1 MIGIVVAVV
10 VALVLVALALRAVR
24 RRGGGEAHSVE
35 DYRHTMHTLSDIRAR
50 STTRSVRV
58 LGQQDE
64 PPESQEVPVGQTS
77 PPVFEDAGQRAPV
90 SPSRDRRRRDR
101 AMSTMNHRPRRIAAP
116 VVVAVIVLAA
126 LVAVVVVGARSQH
139 HKPSSN
145 AGVPT
150 SSPTTVTTRRARPP
164 TRQTTTTTTT
174 TTTTVPARFVTVA
187 ATSLTATYHP
197 PAATYTVTL
206 STKTSDCWVTVSS
219 SSGTSIFSE
228 TMVPGQTKSLSV
240 TGEATVTIGAPSVLA
255 VTLDHEPVVL
265 PTGYGTPFTM
275 TLQPAA

>member
-1 MIGIVVAVV
+1 MAVV
-10 VALVLVALALRAVR
+10 VAVVLVALALRAVR
-24 RRGGGEAHSVE
+24 RRGGDEAHSVE
-35 DYRHTMHTLSDIRAR
+35 DYRHTMHTLSDIRSR
-50 STTRSVRV
+50 STTRSVRI
-58 LGQQDE
+58 LGQKEE
-64 PPESQEVPVGQTS
+64 PPDGQEVPVGQTA
-77 PPVFEDAGQRAPV
+77 PPVFEDPGLRAPA

-101 AMSTMNHRPRRIAAP
+101 AMSTMNHRPRRLAAP
-116 VVVAVIVLAA
+116 LVVAVIVLAA

-139 HKPSSN
+139 HKPSSGT
-145 AGVPT
+145 GVPS
-150 SSPTTVTTRRARPP
+150 SSPTTVTSRRARPP

-174 TTTTVPARFVTVA
+174 TTVPARFVPVA

-197 PAATYTVTL
+197 PAATYSVTL

-228 TMVPGQTKSLSV
+228 TMHPGQTKTLSV
-240 TGEATVTIGAPSVLA
+240 TGEATVTIGAPSALA

-275 TLQPAA
+275 TLQPAAA

>member
-10 VALVLVALALRAVR
+10 VAVVLVALALRAVR
-24 RRGGGEAHSVE
+24 RRGGDEAHSVE
-35 DYRHTMHTLSDIRAR
+35 DYRHTLHTLSDIRTR

-58 LGQQDE
+58 LGQPDA
-64 PPESQEVPVGQTS
+64 PPGDRETAGQAS
-77 PPVFEDAGQRAPV
+77 PPVFEDTGLRAPE

-116 VVVAVIVLAA
+116 LVVAVIVVAA
-126 LVAVVVVGARSQH
+126 LAAVVVVGARSQH
-139 HKPSSN
+139 HKPSSGT
-145 AGVPT
+145 AVPS
-150 SSPTTVTTRRARPP
+150 SSPTTVTSRRDRTP

-174 TTTTVPARFVTVA
+174 TTTTVPARFVPVA

-197 PAATYTVTL
+197 PAATYSVTL

-228 TMVPGQTKSLSV
+228 TMHPGQSKSLSV

-255 VTLDHEPVVL
+255 VTLDHEPVIL
-265 PTGYGTPFTM
+265 PAGYGTPFTM